1 MGTSTAPEEIPLQR
15 LRRARLMRR
24 AFLTAVFLFLVAGA
38 LGALGVRTSSTTATA
53 EGYELEVRYG
63 AVSRPGLATPWS
75 VTVTHEGGFD
85 GPVKLA
91 TTAKYFDLFDENG
104 LDPEP
109 STSTTS
115 GDLLVWEFEPPEGN
129 VLEVSFDARI
139 EPAVQLK
146 SMKAK
151 TFLIIDEERVAQV
164 AYRTL
169 VLP

>member
-1 MGTSTAPEEIPLQR
+1 M
-15 LRRARLMRR
+15 
-24 AFLTAVFLFLVAGA
+24 F
-38 LGALGVRTSSTTATA
+38 GVRTETKTVIAD
-53 EGYELEVRYG
+53 GYELEVEYG

-91 TTAKYFDLFDENG
+91 TTSQYFDLFDENG

-109 STSTTS
+109 SSSTTS

-146 SMKAK
+146 SVKAK
-151 TFLIIDEERVAQV
+151 TVLIIEEERVTEV
-164 AYRTL
+164 EFKTL